1 MVKQQAQII
10 NLLKDS
16 CMRKVVLLL
25 ASLLT
30 WIGCALGQQR
40 TVTGVVTS
48 VEDGSPLIQLAV
60 QIKGTQTGVVTDA
73 EGRYT
78 IRVAGPESVLVFTY
92 TGYETQEITVGEQ
105 TTINVVM
112 QLANEE
118 IDEVMVV
125 AFGKSKKS
133 SFTGAATA
141 VSSKELERKQ
151 VSNVVNALAGKVPGV
166 TVTSSN
172 NQPGTSSTIRIRG
185 RGSFSASSDPLY
197 VVDGV
202 PFDGD
207 VSSINPADVEST
219 VLLKDAASAALYGAR
234 AANGVVMITTKS
246 GANARNA
253 GSLNVNVTAKIG
265 YNFRGVPDYDKIT
278 DPKQYAAKYFESL
291 YNYEV
296 LKGTADPLDAANDA
310 MFSKPATSIVYFPF
324 SRPGSNENV
333 DPADEFFFSRNSDG
347 SFSMASDA
355 TIGRMIKA
363 KDGNNYWLQPDKWLE
378 AAYTPNKR
386 QEYGVSL
393 SGRSELANYF
403 FSSGYLNDKGYTVGS
418 DFNRFTSR
426 LRGDYRPKKWLN
438 MGGNIAYTNYK
449 SNLLLNTE
457 HSGDSGNIFAVAD
470 GMAPIYPL
478 YVRDANKQVMIDPR
492 NGQKIYDYG
501 KSQYPGLVRPNFSD
515 ANPIAANLYD
525 LNEYAA
531 QVLGLRSYIDFLIPY
546 DFKLTFNVGYDLD
559 DTYRTN
565 KDNAYYGQSAA
576 KGGYISK
583 RFTRY
588 TTLNLQ
594 QLLNWNH
601 AYGENHI
608 DILLGHEFYKYSGE
622 ALSADRSNFYHPGAR
637 ELDGAIGTP
646 SANSSRSN
654 YRVEGYLGRAQYDWA
669 EKYFVSLSFR
679 RDGSSRFAADK
690 RWGNFYSA
698 GASWLISKESF
709 MESTRNFLDLL
720 KLKISYGEQGN
731 DAIGSNF
738 AYTDNYT
745 LKDKNGNFATVFD
758 SKGNPN
764 ITWETSKNF
773 NIGLEFAF
781 FRNRLTGSVDFFRR
795 SVSDMLF
802 RLSVPPSSGYTGLYT
817 NIGEMSN
824 TGVDFEVR
832 GVPYRSKDIEW
843 TVSFNGGFVKNRLEK
858 LPDEWK
864 KKKYG
869 YVSERNIY
877 REGGSIGDLFMPE
890 YKGVGDNGH
899 SNWQTYDTVSRQY
912 GVTEDYTTANEQK
925 NRVLYENLAPKL
937 RGGFATEVDF
947 YGFDFNAGFTY
958 SLGGKQID
966 YTYADLMHGGADNGA
981 ALHKDMLKS
990 WTPEK
995 KTNIPMMDYSRSDEN
1010 AISSRFLISATY
1022 LSIDNL
1028 TLGYTF
1034 KKEWLDRVGLGS
1046 LRVYVVADNVWL
1058 FSARKG
1064 FDPRFGGG
1072 VGYKVV
1078 RTISGGLNLTF

>member
-1 MVKQQAQII
+1 
-10 NLLKDS
+10 
-16 CMRKVVLLL
+16 MRKVVLLL

-60 QIKGTQTGVVTDA
+60 QVKGTQTGVVTDA
-73 EGRYT
+73 DGRYS
-78 IRVAGPESVLVFTY
+78 IRVAGPETVLVFAY

-133 SFTGAATA
+133 SFTGSAAS

-166 TVTSSN
+166 SVTSSN

-185 RGSFSASSDPLY
+185 RGSFSASNDPLY

-202 PFDGD
+202 PYDGD
-207 VSSINPADVEST
+207 ISSINPADVEST

-253 GSLNVNVTAKIG
+253 GSLNVNVTAKVG
-265 YNFRGVPDYDKIT
+265 MNYRGIPDYDKIT
-278 DPKQYAAKYFESL
+278 DPKQYAEKYFESL

-296 LKGTADPLDAANDA
+296 LNGAADPLKAANLA
-310 MFSKPATSIVYFPF
+310 MFKKDGTQIVYFPF
-324 SRPGSNENV
+324 SRPESDEDVNPATEN
-333 DPADEFFFSRNSDG
+333 FFSRNSDG
-347 SFSMASDA
+347 TFSMADDA
-355 TIGRMIKA
+355 TVGRMVRG
-363 KDGNNYWLQPDKWLE
+363 KDDKVYWMHPDDWVK
-378 AAYTPNKR
+378 AAYSPNVR
-386 QEYGVSL
+386 QEYTISL

-403 FSSGYLNDKGYTVGS
+403 FSSGYLNDKGYTTGS
-418 DFNRFTSR
+418 NFERFTSR

-438 MGGNIAYTNYK
+438 MGGNISYTTYT
-449 SNLLLNTE
+449 SNLLTATTYGG
-457 HSGDSGNIFAVAD
+457 SSGNIFAVAD

-478 YVRDANKQVMIDPR
+478 YVRDENKKEMIDAR
-492 NGQKIYDYG
+492 NGEKVYDYG
-501 KSQYPGLVRPNFSD
+501 KGQFPGFVRPNFSD
-515 ANPIAANLYD
+515 ANPIASNKYD
-525 LNEYAA
+525 LNEHVAHI
-531 QVLGLRSYIDFLIPY
+531 LGLRSYIDFIIPY

-559 DTYRTN
+559 DTYHTSRQ
-565 KDNAYYGQSAA
+565 NAYYGQTAD
-576 KGGYISK
+576 KGGLIDK
-583 RFTRY
+583 RFTRGG
-588 TTLNLQ
+588 TLNVQ

-601 AYGENHI
+601 AYGEHHI
-608 DILLGHEFYKYSGE
+608 DVLLGHEYYSTSNEDLE
-622 ALSADRSNFYHPGAR
+622 AYRSKFYHPDAR
-637 ELDGAIGTP
+637 ELNSAIGTP
-646 SANSSRSN
+646 SAESSRGR

-679 RDGSSRFAADK
+679 RDGSSRFASNK

-720 KLKISYGEQGN
+720 KLKVSYGEQGN
-731 DAIGSNF
+731 DNIGS
-738 AYTDNYT
+738 YRYVDNYS
-745 LKDKNGNFATVFD
+745 LADKNGSFSVLFD
-758 SKGNPN
+758 SKGNPD

-773 NIGLEFAF
+773 NVGVEYAF
-781 FRNRLTGSVDFFRR
+781 FRNRLSGSIEFYRR
-795 SVSDMLF
+795 NVSDMLF
-802 RLSVPPSSGYTGLYT
+802 RLSVPPSSGYTGLYS

-824 TGVDFEVR
+824 TGVDFEIR
-832 GVPYRSKDIEW
+832 GVPYRTKDIEW
-843 TVSFNGGFVKNRLEK
+843 TVSFNGGYVKNKLVK
-858 LPDEWK
+858 LPEEWK
-864 KKKYG
+864 TNKYG
-869 YVSERNIY
+869 YLSGIRVF
-877 REGGSIGDLFMPE
+877 REGGSYGDLLLPE
-890 YKGVGDNGH
+890 YKGVGDDGH
-899 SNWQTYDTVSRQY
+899 ANWQTYDEEKNEY
-912 GVTEDYTTANEQK
+912 GVTDDYTVAYQAQ
-925 NRVLYENLAPKL
+925 NRVLYTSLEPKL
-937 RGGFATEVDF
+937 RGGFATQVDF

-958 SLGGKQID
+958 SLGGKQLD
-966 YTYADLMHGGADNGA
+966 DGYASLMHGGSNNGH

-995 KTNIPMMDYSRSDEN
+995 KTDIPMMDYSRKNEN
-1010 AISSRFLISATY
+1010 SRSSRFLISATY

-1034 KKEWLDRVGLGS
+1034 KREWLDKIGVGS

-1064 FDPRFGGG
+1064 FDPRFGAE

-1078 RTISGGLNLTF
+1078 RTVSAGLNLTF